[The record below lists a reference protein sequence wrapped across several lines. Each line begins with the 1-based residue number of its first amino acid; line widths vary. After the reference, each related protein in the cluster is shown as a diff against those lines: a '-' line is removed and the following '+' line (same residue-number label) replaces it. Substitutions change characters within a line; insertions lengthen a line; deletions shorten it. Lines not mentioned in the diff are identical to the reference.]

1 MALVELTAPVGMS
14 FDNWEFQDLLE
25 SGKVDNVEFLDG
37 VVRLYI
43 NDLTQKGPV
52 TFQYHLSADFEAR
65 VTLAGCRVFDMY
77 NALIEMELP
86 PEEIT
91 IDAF

>member
-1 MALVELTAPVGMS
+1 MALVELTFPVGMS
-14 FDNWEFQDLLE
+14 YDTWDFEDLLE
-25 SGKVDNVEFLDG
+25 SGLVDNVEYEDG
-37 VVRLYI
+37 MVRLYI
-43 NDLTQKGPV
+43 NDLNNTSPV
-52 TFQYHLSADFEAR
+52 MFTYNLTAEMEAK

>member
-1 MALVELTAPVGMS
+1 MS
-14 FDNWEFQDLLE
+14 FDTWEFSDLLD
-25 SGKVDNVEFLDG
+25 SGVVDNVEFLDG

-43 NDLTQKGPV
+43 NDLTVDGPV
-52 TFQYHLSADFEAR
+52 TFKYNLRAEAEAR

-86 PEEIT
+86 PEQII
-91 IDAF
+91 IDAL